1 MQILLIKSYE
11 PSPRLTN
18 SLQRCAYHLQYRL
31 LKEPSLVEVY
41 HPSLKHTHLLFPE
54 LFCAHSIQ
62 QQPLLQARLMH
73 SLSMLLKGM
82 HHLEHSPS
90 DVAFCSFTLSSFHP
104 TVSIGSIPIS
114 GNVAVRQPLATFEHG
129 MYLGS
134 LDNVSGRVQ

>member
-90 DVAFCSFTLSSFHP
+90 DGVVNQCGILFIHALLFSSNSFDRLHPHLRQCSST
-104 TVSIGSIPIS
+104 TAARNI
-114 GNVAVRQPLATFEHG
+114 
-129 MYLGS
+129 
-134 LDNVSGRVQ
+134 